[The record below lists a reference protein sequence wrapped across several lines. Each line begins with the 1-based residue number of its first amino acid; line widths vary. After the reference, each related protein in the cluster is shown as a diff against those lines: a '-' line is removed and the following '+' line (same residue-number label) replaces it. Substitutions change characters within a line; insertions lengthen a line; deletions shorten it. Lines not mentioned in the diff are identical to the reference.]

1 MIIHQRLWLNYQ
13 GLKVPWKKS
22 GKKSKRNSTLKEL
35 RKVAESESTS
45 IQSIIWE
52 RKKWKKRVCKKSVL
66 EYVWKNMKKN
76 TEKINIKSCL

>member
-1 MIIHQRLWLNYQ
+1 MTKLS
-13 GLKVPWKKS
+13 GTKGTMKKIRE
-22 GKKSKRNSTLKEL
+22 KKKDGNSTLKEL